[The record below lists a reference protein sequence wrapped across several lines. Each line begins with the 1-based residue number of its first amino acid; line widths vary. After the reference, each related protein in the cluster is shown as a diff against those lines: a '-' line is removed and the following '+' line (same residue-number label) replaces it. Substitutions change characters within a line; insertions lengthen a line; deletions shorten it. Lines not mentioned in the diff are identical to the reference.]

1 MDFDK
6 LKITAPYWTNDLP
19 TDAGRWLQYTEGY
32 VCTLLRGVV
41 TFEGDQHTGA
51 LPGRLVRN
59 PLSVGLPEGAT
70 PVPARRGD
78 ETVGD
83 DDKDLKE
90 YAVEMSRGGGASA
103 VARVLRDDKANSKL

>member
-78 ETVGD
+78 ETVGG
-83 DDKDLKE
+83 
-90 YAVEMSRGGGASA
+90 AGGGNAHA
-103 VARVLRDDKANSKL
+103 GSKKKRGKKNKKPGDQRNGA